1 MTDSLPQKIEG
12 LLVQFAP
19 KTASSSDGWWLK
31 FAAAA
36 RAGGQPSTYEGLSMS
51 EKPSSATPHEP
62 ALLVAAFETAVEA
75 AMHKLATPANH
86 FHVEDLR
93 ARLIKALVSE
103 TTRWIPVSERLP
115 EVALGDEELL
125 WVCALRKHNGKKYV
139 FALHWVNRP
148 HTEGDDSEHDWEI
161 SNEDGVPMNCVGWH
175 KVGCNSNYDKFFM
188 AVESPEEI
196 IAWMPMTKP
205 EAA

>member
-1 MTDSLPQKIEG
+1 MSDSSPATQRTFADWWDTFGRAREVDLPIR
-12 LLVQFAP
+12 
-19 KTASSSDGWWLK
+19 DK
-31 FAAAA
+31 F
-36 RAGGQPSTYEGLSMS
+36 
-51 EKPSSATPHEP
+51 H
-62 ALLVAAFETAVEA
+62 VAKMAWEA
-75 AMHKLATPANH
+75 AL
-86 FHVEDLR
+86 
-93 ARLIKALVSE
+93 SE

-161 SNEDGVPMNCVGWH
+161 CNEDGDPMNCVGWH
-175 KVGCNSNYDKFFM
+175 KVGCNSNYDEFFM
-188 AVESPEEI
+188 AVEEPEEI